1 MNKKFMI
8 EVEIRAKIEDINSI
22 KEHLDLIDAQFV
34 NNIKQVDRIFGH
46 PKFLDKET
54 KIIEGGLS
62 ARIRQV
68 NNSSKLEFK
77 EIVREGGGFEI
88 KANLDNVDSGIELL
102 EKLDFNEAFT
112 VSKIRDVYKYNDFEI
127 AIDRVEQLGN
137 FIEIEKMVNSK
148 EEVSQAREDCMEL
161 LDKISS
167 GAKITN
173 EKYGDMMQNI
183 INKNKIN

>member
-1 MNKKFMI
+1 MI
-8 EVEIRAKIEDINSI
+8 EVEIRAKIKDIDSV
-22 KEHLDLIDAQFV
+22 KEHLGLIDAQFV
-34 NNIKQVDRIFGH
+34 DNIEQIDRIFGH

-77 EIVREGGGFEI
+77 EIIRDGGGFEI
-88 KANLDNVDSGIELL
+88 EAKLDNIDSGIELL
-102 EKLDFNEAFT
+102 EKLDFKEAFT
-112 VSKIRDVYKYNDFEI
+112 ISKTRDVYKYNDFEI
-127 AIDRVEQLGN
+127 AIDQVEQLGS

-148 EEVSQAREDCMEL
+148 EEINKAREDCLEL

-167 GAKITN
+167 DAEITN

-183 INKNKIN
+183 INKNKN